1 MQLLRKGCFR
11 WRRCE
16 LSSVHRVGGEVMGQV
31 VYRWAAWLLFKGC
44 VVLKGTVGSGQLGSW
59 QVKSTHTTG
68 KTENLSA
75 PR

>member
-1 MQLLRKGCFR
+1 
-11 WRRCE
+11 
-16 LSSVHRVGGEVMGQV
+16 MGQV
-31 VYRWAAWLLFKGC
+31 VYRRAVWLLFKGC

>member
-44 VVLKGTVGSGQLGSW
+44 AGLKGIVGSGQLG
-59 QVKSTHTTG
+59 
-68 KTENLSA
+68 
-75 PR
+75 R